1 MISGPGIGVAITPD
15 QSPLVSGSGQVVTEA
30 RSQGPGVTG
39 EHWPVTGK
47 GNVSITRLLFT

>member
-15 QSPLVSGSGQVVTEA
+15 HSPLVSGSGQVVTEA

-39 EHWPVTGK
+39 EHWPVTGD